1 MDERDP
7 QQNQRLGELVR
18 ARRRELGL
26 TQAELAAQIERSPS
40 YVSALESGSIAPSLT
55 TLRQISSALST
66 VVAYFFE
73 EQGAAAR
80 RAAAPAPKGQ
90 LRVVRPATRKVLV
103 DPARGSVRWE
113 LLSPDLRRQM
123 EVVHMTL
130 AAGAVVG
137 EEAWLVHEGEECG
150 VVLGGCL
157 EIEFENERF
166 RLESGDSLYFPST
179 RPHRIHNRHDGP
191 TTAIWV
197 ITPPSF

>member
-1 MDERDP
+1 MDDRDP

-18 ARRRELGL
+18 VRRRELGL
-26 TQAELAAQIERSPS
+26 TQAELAVQIERSPS
-40 YVSALESGSIAPSLT
+40 YVSALESGSIAPSLM
-55 TLRQISSALST
+55 TLRQIASALGT

-73 EQGAAAR
+73 EQGAARPSGAS
-80 RAAAPAPKGQ
+80 ASNGQ

-123 EVVHMTL
+123 EVVHMTM
-130 AAGAVVG
+130 APGAVIG
-137 EEAWLVHEGEECG
+137 EEGWLIHEGEECG
-150 VVLGGCL
+150 VVLSGCL

-166 RLESGDSLYFPST
+166 KLESGDSLYFPST
-179 RPHRIHNRHDGP
+179 RPHRIHNCHPGP